1 MEAEVTAQSPDNV
14 SDYFNAIV
22 APAGDFG
29 SEGEFREFI
38 SNAENAKSYFDNVVK
53 ERGDFGSDQEFN
65 SFLGLSGSSPAPV
78 PSQTSKPQP
87 TPQQPVK
94 YVPDSKRKLQ
104 KEEIVGLV
112 KTFLPGGELSNTA
125 EIIGNKLAGKTEAE
139 IVKMYPALGKQLAT
153 RMQNVQ
159 SGQKTSGSQS
169 ESSTSVLPSLID
181 QAKKRE
187 AFSNYERD
195 QRSYA
200 DADKNYQ
207 AAFDPNMQPWE
218 KSPDIKA
225 NQSAVLSSRN
235 TANVSRQ
242 EADDKL
248 KPEIRNDIDESFLT
262 INNDGFRIPNVPKIN
277 DYAKGMA
284 AKNGLPEDGYF
295 KEYVYNQ
302 AMSEA
307 SFKAFEPIIDKYFKP
322 ESEKILAEY
331 KNKFE
336 KDFTTDEAEQ
346 AKLDLQVK
354 ELKDRLEAE
363 NKAVIDELQP
373 QLKVKIEEVDNQWR
387 VYEAQTN
394 QRIEL
399 LNNQY
404 KTQAIPREVYES
416 EFNKIKEE
424 FQQAYDAY
432 GQERND
438 VFDGF
443 LVAQNDINSKYNARL
458 KRQGKE
464 LELAAN
470 GRVRD
475 AQKKYESEIGPEKL
489 ARLNRAYSEAVKKA
503 QIEYEGEVKKRF
515 GEKAYNPL
523 VSPISS
529 YIMDKLSVFGKS
541 MTVALGGSLKGLGTT
556 MDIDALQ
563 VLGDE
568 AALAYTLPQAKSEE
582 FSDLFD
588 ARNFAQ
594 LSGQLV
600 GSMAPSLAASA
611 VAGFLTRNA
620 GLVTKLAAT
629 GFASWLS
636 ESSDMAGRMWDDTF
650 KETGSVAEANSK
662 SQQMWNAQVK
672 MMPLYAFDGL
682 PFIKSGIGRLPFG
695 ARVGLGAGI
704 EVFTETL
711 QEIPQN
717 IAEQNIKANKD
728 AFDNLI
734 GLAGDQW
741 KQTVITV
748 APVAIL
754 GGSGQINK
762 TLSPEEKMIEA
773 GRSFGAKARFSEIA
787 SLGKRDWVA
796 NTVLATSEGFTT
808 TAINTMFS
816 SGIIDQATRDE
827 MIQLTDEAVQ
837 NISDAKGL
845 GMNNGDAMVYN
856 AIANNRNKINRQM
869 LQAKEAGNE
878 SLVIALKEKLSTAD
892 ATVREFAA
900 TRKGDFGVITFSD
913 GSSVILN
920 DIRSQESLAR
930 IAELLKDKGVNGVRF
945 YSKDGKDLMAQV
957 EAMKAQPETTLEQQA
972 QEPGNQFEAGSQV
985 DLSSAVSAPTI
996 DVTTTEQAPA
1006 TETATAAREL
1016 PKTKDEINNSPITD
1030 RDSNDQDVVRYVP
1043 FAVIEAA
1050 NKNDKLGGQT
1060 AKQIQDR
1067 GGYSVKELDRLLP
1080 NWRDMAAS
1088 LQATTATEGTT
1099 SQQAP
1104 TTETQTQSQQAPTQ
1118 ANPLADVESTAKALK
1133 ENLDPEFKNSIED
1146 KMSKFDQRI
1155 SDKNYPSVLEFAQKV
1170 LPPKLFNKY
1179 KKLYEMAARNGIN
1192 VSYGNLPYGM
1202 SAAWVY
1208 GSIQLNKY
1216 VSKTTESNFNDFVES
1231 LNHEIIHGLIN
1242 NGIRDQ
1248 YALYKE
1254 LEGIMDSVVEKY
1266 DSASENVKQI
1276 ISYIQDTRKEFTEQ
1290 DVFGS
1295 TDNTVGSL
1303 EELITYAFTN
1313 SEFAK
1318 FLDSIPSNKSLK
1330 ESGNSIFEQLKSI
1343 IRKIIGAQVSSQTA
1357 LDEINSVLDSY
1368 FDTSFRE
1375 SNISERN
1382 KMYDWGLKFEA
1393 EESVFDKY
1401 ENDPKQ
1407 ISEAYHKAKQDGS
1420 NPELVQ
1426 AVEQLLTPQQDATQT
1441 GNQQQNDQ
1449 QQREGTSGSQQGQQE
1464 NRNNQEGAVPQGE
1477 NQTGG
1482 SDSTQQGGAQQ
1493 ETQEVTQTFEERKAA
1508 AKEAIRKAKEKR
1520 RQALNNMGI
1529 MAPDPEQRAYMD
1541 IDVVKAY
1548 IDLAKVM
1555 IEEGIKNFKDFVAEL
1570 GEEPSA
1576 EIRYAWDVANGDAT
1590 LDQGLTTTGDGGAGG
1605 GTTGA
1610 GGTQPDGG
1618 NKTGKVRAMIQRVAD
1633 RMRQKGIPEDQI
1645 QKVLEA
1651 GTYQPMSMAQMD
1663 KAAEALIEEYGL
1675 DAALDILRSDQS
1687 FNYEIIKALYNRKL
1701 GELKNIAD
1709 TEGATVEQ
1717 AVEIAKTISDM
1728 AAASTSEARSLG
1740 FNRFVYINNPDLFY
1754 KEKMKEDVESE
1765 NNDKVKG
1772 KGRSNTI
1779 RTLAVKA
1786 RKIRTDAISLLSEV
1800 MGGRITAEQL
1810 FDPNSKFYLSDNK
1823 MRESLKV
1830 LLTFGESLNPD
1841 TRNILQQ
1848 MFRDIKGMDKWA
1860 REENMDKARD
1870 LIKANLKDINGRLPV
1885 PLDEASL
1892 DQLAKNFTAMWKGM
1906 VDSYI
1911 IANTKDKKVNVM
1923 KVGKDAFSSLAGALG
1938 GFIPF
1943 ESLTN
1948 PESRNYISDSKL
1960 LDIVKNA
1967 IARGYGER
1975 LNASLKRIFE
1985 NKDFDADI
1993 DSVEKLIED
2002 ELNDYN
2008 RSVPVPLPE
2017 SELAELKKSLLWTFK
2032 EKAYGYIIANSKEAK
2047 PFTSQ
2052 RDILNQLAN
2061 VIAGKTDAV
2070 VLFATAKNS
2079 TINGSE
2085 RLAKRMEFLMKKLV
2099 KQNASEDGG
2108 ASWKELV
2115 KALNLGGIFNALD
2128 NQKEVSEAIKN
2139 SLRKLNPTLQ
2149 TPLDTAEI
2157 QELADSIVD
2166 IYSEIAEGKIK
2177 AMLEN
2182 QLPKPRT
2189 FLGRERISR
2198 AAKAVI
2204 FGALDFGNTAEE
2216 RATLSKF
2223 SVLFGGV
2230 DPNQFTDAQKAK
2242 LNQLAG
2248 NYVKAA
2254 PGFQK
2259 QIAMQRFNNALQQA
2273 IAYQKKWTTLTYHLG
2288 RGGFAFENYIY
2299 NNLLFAYGTFMKAF
2313 RGNIERILEKYITL
2327 GLLGE
2332 TDVIRFNNRRKLPNV
2347 ELDIDGQKVSVSVNL
2362 NEVLDAMYSAVR
2374 GLPKLAEAKSTGL
2387 NRAELEIRDTK
2398 SLAGRRF
2405 KRFFTIPAG
2414 RTLMTLDAMTTT
2426 SSVMTTKRQVLMQAI
2441 IDAYATYGVTKPRA
2455 EIQAIVDDILVPTD
2469 TAYENALA
2477 QAAQDVMNSQLYKD
2491 LGMTPADFPILDPRF
2506 SKEALGDKAK
2516 VYNEWLMRA
2525 REILD
2530 EQESQ
2535 RASTSAVND
2544 GWMPMS
2550 GTVESMM
2557 SQIDSYAAKVTNE
2570 MTYLGTPRG
2579 SMGVLATEI
2588 SRISNSAPALK
2599 YIGITPM
2606 FVNATFNALNNMIR
2620 ITPGLNA
2627 IQFAK
2632 YKATGARGA
2641 YSTAGK
2647 REYDFESIV
2656 NVDKKNM
2663 IPTLVMTNL
2672 GLVAMLGVLS
2682 ALRGDDEYEREKI
2695 IKGKGTFITPM
2706 KMPPW
2711 LSAIRNEKGEQVY
2724 RPGKIYYNGREV
2736 SDYKDGAYSFFW
2748 GAVATIDNNR
2758 LGFKN
2763 NPYADAPFK
2772 DEESGATDAL
2782 YAYVTGVMATASEQS
2797 MMREQFKMVNDIMDM
2812 MYETPGGEYSAGDKL
2827 KKLVQRKG
2835 GSLVKMLVPYGRML
2849 GDISQVMRDGDDE
2862 AMAKQ
2867 ARDFYEYAAQG
2878 TAYEEWVLKSNKVDW
2893 FGNPVKAEFFR
2904 VSSSPFPGFFDTD
2917 KGEASREI
2925 QMHLSHNYIPV
2936 LPPSTRIFVT
2946 ITKDDLGGEEYLD
2959 AYYNS
2964 MKAMIDRGEES
2975 RVSVDRAFDKYE
2987 GGKPLYKGVVSTI
3000 ELTAEEQSV
3009 YNEQRAKFVG
3019 AIVGHGSNMS
3029 AFEKMDNEGYRAAMD
3044 RLYTIGRNYA
3054 QLKAVPDLIEK
3065 DREDI
3070 LKAFASQISKFQSD
3084 FGSMGVKM
3092 PGIGVEINEDFLKQF
3107 EK

>member
-1 MEAEVTAQSPDNV
+1 ME
-14 SDYFNAIV
+14 
-22 APAGDFG
+22 
-29 SEGEFREFI
+29 
-38 SNAENAKSYFDNVVK
+38 
-53 ERGDFGSDQEFN
+53 
-65 SFLGLSGSSPAPV
+65 
-78 PSQTSKPQP
+78 
-87 TPQQPVK
+87 
-94 YVPDSKRKLQ
+94 
-104 KEEIVGLV
+104 
-112 KTFLPGGELSNTA
+112 
-125 EIIGNKLAGKTEAE
+125 
-139 IVKMYPALGKQLAT
+139 
-153 RMQNVQ
+153 
-159 SGQKTSGSQS
+159 
-169 ESSTSVLPSLID
+169 
-181 QAKKRE
+181 
-187 AFSNYERD
+187 
-195 QRSYA
+195 
-200 DADKNYQ
+200 
-207 AAFDPNMQPWE
+207 
-218 KSPDIKA
+218 
-225 NQSAVLSSRN
+225 
-235 TANVSRQ
+235 
-242 EADDKL
+242 
-248 KPEIRNDIDESFLT
+248 
-262 INNDGFRIPNVPKIN
+262 
-277 DYAKGMA
+277 
-284 AKNGLPEDGYF
+284 
-295 KEYVYNQ
+295 
-302 AMSEA
+302 
-307 SFKAFEPIIDKYFKP
+307 
-322 ESEKILAEY
+322 
-331 KNKFE
+331 
-336 KDFTTDEAEQ
+336 
-346 AKLDLQVK
+346 
-354 ELKDRLEAE
+354 
-363 NKAVIDELQP
+363 
-373 QLKVKIEEVDNQWR
+373 
-387 VYEAQTN
+387 
-394 QRIEL
+394 
-399 LNNQY
+399 
-404 KTQAIPREVYES
+404 
-416 EFNKIKEE
+416 
-424 FQQAYDAY
+424 
-432 GQERND
+432 
-438 VFDGF
+438 
-443 LVAQNDINSKYNARL
+443 
-458 KRQGKE
+458 
-464 LELAAN
+464 
-470 GRVRD
+470 
-475 AQKKYESEIGPEKL
+475 
-489 ARLNRAYSEAVKKA
+489 
-503 QIEYEGEVKKRF
+503 
-515 GEKAYNPL
+515 
-523 VSPISS
+523 
-529 YIMDKLSVFGKS
+529 
-541 MTVALGGSLKGLGTT
+541 
-556 MDIDALQ
+556 
-563 VLGDE
+563 
-568 AALAYTLPQAKSEE
+568 
-582 FSDLFD
+582 
-588 ARNFAQ
+588 
-594 LSGQLV
+594 
-600 GSMAPSLAASA
+600 
-611 VAGFLTRNA
+611 
-620 GLVTKLAAT
+620 
-629 GFASWLS
+629 
-636 ESSDMAGRMWDDTF
+636 
-650 KETGSVAEANSK
+650 
-662 SQQMWNAQVK
+662 
-672 MMPLYAFDGL
+672 
-682 PFIKSGIGRLPFG
+682 
-695 ARVGLGAGI
+695 
-704 EVFTETL
+704 
-711 QEIPQN
+711 
-717 IAEQNIKANKD
+717 
-728 AFDNLI
+728 
-734 GLAGDQW
+734 
-741 KQTVITV
+741 
-748 APVAIL
+748 
-754 GGSGQINK
+754 
-762 TLSPEEKMIEA
+762 
-773 GRSFGAKARFSEIA
+773 
-787 SLGKRDWVA
+787 
-796 NTVLATSEGFTT
+796 
-808 TAINTMFS
+808 
-816 SGIIDQATRDE
+816 
-827 MIQLTDEAVQ
+827 
-837 NISDAKGL
+837 
-845 GMNNGDAMVYN
+845 
-856 AIANNRNKINRQM
+856 
-869 LQAKEAGNE
+869 
-878 SLVIALKEKLSTAD
+878 
-892 ATVREFAA
+892 
-900 TRKGDFGVITFSD
+900 
-913 GSSVILN
+913 
-920 DIRSQESLAR
+920 
-930 IAELLKDKGVNGVRF
+930 
-945 YSKDGKDLMAQV
+945 
-957 EAMKAQPETTLEQQA
+957 
-972 QEPGNQFEAGSQV
+972 
-985 DLSSAVSAPTI
+985 
-996 DVTTTEQAPA
+996 
-1006 TETATAAREL
+1006 
-1016 PKTKDEINNSPITD
+1016 
-1030 RDSNDQDVVRYVP
+1030 
-1043 FAVIEAA
+1043 
-1050 NKNDKLGGQT
+1050 
-1060 AKQIQDR
+1060 
-1067 GGYSVKELDRLLP
+1067 
-1080 NWRDMAAS
+1080 
-1088 LQATTATEGTT
+1088 
-1099 SQQAP
+1099 
-1104 TTETQTQSQQAPTQ
+1104 
-1118 ANPLADVESTAKALK
+1118 
-1133 ENLDPEFKNSIED
+1133 
-1146 KMSKFDQRI
+1146 
-1155 SDKNYPSVLEFAQKV
+1155 
-1170 LPPKLFNKY
+1170 
-1179 KKLYEMAARNGIN
+1179 
-1192 VSYGNLPYGM
+1192 
-1202 SAAWVY
+1202 
-1208 GSIQLNKY
+1208 
-1216 VSKTTESNFNDFVES
+1216 
-1231 LNHEIIHGLIN
+1231 
-1242 NGIRDQ
+1242 
-1248 YALYKE
+1248 
-1254 LEGIMDSVVEKY
+1254 
-1266 DSASENVKQI
+1266 
-1276 ISYIQDTRKEFTEQ
+1276 
-1290 DVFGS
+1290 
-1295 TDNTVGSL
+1295 
-1303 EELITYAFTN
+1303 
-1313 SEFAK
+1313 
-1318 FLDSIPSNKSLK
+1318 
-1330 ESGNSIFEQLKSI
+1330 
-1343 IRKIIGAQVSSQTA
+1343 
-1357 LDEINSVLDSY
+1357 
-1368 FDTSFRE
+1368 
-1375 SNISERN
+1375 
-1382 KMYDWGLKFEA
+1382 
-1393 EESVFDKY
+1393 
-1401 ENDPKQ
+1401 
-1407 ISEAYHKAKQDGS
+1407 
-1420 NPELVQ
+1420 
-1426 AVEQLLTPQQDATQT
+1426 
-1441 GNQQQNDQ
+1441 
-1449 QQREGTSGSQQGQQE
+1449 
-1464 NRNNQEGAVPQGE
+1464 
-1477 NQTGG
+1477 
-1482 SDSTQQGGAQQ
+1482 
-1493 ETQEVTQTFEERKAA
+1493 
-1508 AKEAIRKAKEKR
+1508 
-1520 RQALNNMGI
+1520 NMGI
-1529 MAPDPEQRAYMD
+1529 MAADPEQRAYMD

-1548 IDLAKVM
+1548 IDLAKVL
-1555 IEEGIKNFKDFVAEL
+1555 IEQGIKNFKDFVAEI
-1570 GEEPSA
+1570 GEEPNA
-1576 EIRYAWDVANGDAT
+1576 EMRYAWDVANGNAT
-1590 LDQGLTTTGDGGAGG
+1590 LDQGLTTTSDGGAGG
-1605 GTTGA
+1605 GTTGD
-1610 GGTQPDGG
+1610 GGTQSDGG

-1645 QKVLEA
+1645 KKVLEA

-1709 TEGATVEQ
+1709 TEGATIEQ

-1892 DQLAKNFTAMWKGM
+1892 DELAKNFGAMWKGM
-1906 VDSYI
+1906 VDS
-1911 IANTKDKKVNVM
+1911 
-1923 KVGKDAFSSLAGALG
+1923 
-1938 GFIPF
+1938 
-1943 ESLTN
+1943 
-1948 PESRNYISDSKL
+1948 
-1960 LDIVKNA
+1960 
-1967 IARGYGER
+1967 
-1975 LNASLKRIFE
+1975 
-1985 NKDFDADI
+1985 
-1993 DSVEKLIED
+1993 
-2002 ELNDYN
+2002 
-2008 RSVPVPLPE
+2008 
-2017 SELAELKKSLLWTFK
+2017 
-2032 EKAYGYIIANSKEAK
+2032 YIIANSKEAK

-2230 DPNQFTDAQKAK
+2230 DPNQFTDAQKTK

-2387 NRAELEIRDTK
+2387 NRAELELRDTK
-2398 SLAGRRF
+2398 SLAGRRL

-2426 SSVMTTKRQVLMQAI
+2426 SSVITTKRQVLMQAI

-2530 EQESQ
+2530 DQESQ

-2620 ITPGLNA
+2620 ITPGLNV

-2632 YKATGARGA
+2632 YKATGSRGA

-2736 SDYKDGAYSFFW
+2736 SDYKDGAYSFFF

-2904 VSSSPFPGFFDTD
+2904 VSSNPFPGFFDKD
-2917 KGEASREI
+2917 KGDASREI
-2925 QMHLSHNYIPV
+2925 QMHLSHNYVPV

-2975 RVSVDRAFDKYE
+2975 RVSVDRSFDKYE
-2987 GGKPLYKGVVSTI
+2987 GGKKLYKGVVSTI

-3019 AIVGHGSNMS
+3019 AIVKRGSNMS

-3092 PGIGVEINEDFLKQF
+3092 PGIGVEINEDFLKNF

>member
-1 MEAEVTAQSPDNV
+1 ME
-14 SDYFNAIV
+14 
-22 APAGDFG
+22 
-29 SEGEFREFI
+29 
-38 SNAENAKSYFDNVVK
+38 
-53 ERGDFGSDQEFN
+53 
-65 SFLGLSGSSPAPV
+65 
-78 PSQTSKPQP
+78 
-87 TPQQPVK
+87 
-94 YVPDSKRKLQ
+94 
-104 KEEIVGLV
+104 
-112 KTFLPGGELSNTA
+112 
-125 EIIGNKLAGKTEAE
+125 
-139 IVKMYPALGKQLAT
+139 
-153 RMQNVQ
+153 
-159 SGQKTSGSQS
+159 
-169 ESSTSVLPSLID
+169 
-181 QAKKRE
+181 
-187 AFSNYERD
+187 
-195 QRSYA
+195 
-200 DADKNYQ
+200 
-207 AAFDPNMQPWE
+207 
-218 KSPDIKA
+218 
-225 NQSAVLSSRN
+225 
-235 TANVSRQ
+235 
-242 EADDKL
+242 
-248 KPEIRNDIDESFLT
+248 
-262 INNDGFRIPNVPKIN
+262 
-277 DYAKGMA
+277 
-284 AKNGLPEDGYF
+284 
-295 KEYVYNQ
+295 
-302 AMSEA
+302 
-307 SFKAFEPIIDKYFKP
+307 
-322 ESEKILAEY
+322 
-331 KNKFE
+331 
-336 KDFTTDEAEQ
+336 
-346 AKLDLQVK
+346 
-354 ELKDRLEAE
+354 
-363 NKAVIDELQP
+363 
-373 QLKVKIEEVDNQWR
+373 
-387 VYEAQTN
+387 
-394 QRIEL
+394 
-399 LNNQY
+399 
-404 KTQAIPREVYES
+404 
-416 EFNKIKEE
+416 
-424 FQQAYDAY
+424 
-432 GQERND
+432 
-438 VFDGF
+438 
-443 LVAQNDINSKYNARL
+443 
-458 KRQGKE
+458 
-464 LELAAN
+464 
-470 GRVRD
+470 
-475 AQKKYESEIGPEKL
+475 
-489 ARLNRAYSEAVKKA
+489 
-503 QIEYEGEVKKRF
+503 
-515 GEKAYNPL
+515 
-523 VSPISS
+523 
-529 YIMDKLSVFGKS
+529 
-541 MTVALGGSLKGLGTT
+541 
-556 MDIDALQ
+556 
-563 VLGDE
+563 
-568 AALAYTLPQAKSEE
+568 
-582 FSDLFD
+582 
-588 ARNFAQ
+588 
-594 LSGQLV
+594 
-600 GSMAPSLAASA
+600 
-611 VAGFLTRNA
+611 
-620 GLVTKLAAT
+620 
-629 GFASWLS
+629 
-636 ESSDMAGRMWDDTF
+636 
-650 KETGSVAEANSK
+650 
-662 SQQMWNAQVK
+662 
-672 MMPLYAFDGL
+672 
-682 PFIKSGIGRLPFG
+682 
-695 ARVGLGAGI
+695 
-704 EVFTETL
+704 
-711 QEIPQN
+711 
-717 IAEQNIKANKD
+717 
-728 AFDNLI
+728 
-734 GLAGDQW
+734 
-741 KQTVITV
+741 
-748 APVAIL
+748 
-754 GGSGQINK
+754 
-762 TLSPEEKMIEA
+762 
-773 GRSFGAKARFSEIA
+773 
-787 SLGKRDWVA
+787 
-796 NTVLATSEGFTT
+796 
-808 TAINTMFS
+808 
-816 SGIIDQATRDE
+816 
-827 MIQLTDEAVQ
+827 
-837 NISDAKGL
+837 
-845 GMNNGDAMVYN
+845 
-856 AIANNRNKINRQM
+856 
-869 LQAKEAGNE
+869 
-878 SLVIALKEKLSTAD
+878 
-892 ATVREFAA
+892 
-900 TRKGDFGVITFSD
+900 
-913 GSSVILN
+913 
-920 DIRSQESLAR
+920 
-930 IAELLKDKGVNGVRF
+930 
-945 YSKDGKDLMAQV
+945 
-957 EAMKAQPETTLEQQA
+957 
-972 QEPGNQFEAGSQV
+972 
-985 DLSSAVSAPTI
+985 
-996 DVTTTEQAPA
+996 
-1006 TETATAAREL
+1006 
-1016 PKTKDEINNSPITD
+1016 
-1030 RDSNDQDVVRYVP
+1030 
-1043 FAVIEAA
+1043 
-1050 NKNDKLGGQT
+1050 
-1060 AKQIQDR
+1060 
-1067 GGYSVKELDRLLP
+1067 
-1080 NWRDMAAS
+1080 
-1088 LQATTATEGTT
+1088 
-1099 SQQAP
+1099 
-1104 TTETQTQSQQAPTQ
+1104 
-1118 ANPLADVESTAKALK
+1118 
-1133 ENLDPEFKNSIED
+1133 
-1146 KMSKFDQRI
+1146 
-1155 SDKNYPSVLEFAQKV
+1155 
-1170 LPPKLFNKY
+1170 
-1179 KKLYEMAARNGIN
+1179 
-1192 VSYGNLPYGM
+1192 
-1202 SAAWVY
+1202 
-1208 GSIQLNKY
+1208 
-1216 VSKTTESNFNDFVES
+1216 
-1231 LNHEIIHGLIN
+1231 
-1242 NGIRDQ
+1242 
-1248 YALYKE
+1248 
-1254 LEGIMDSVVEKY
+1254 
-1266 DSASENVKQI
+1266 
-1276 ISYIQDTRKEFTEQ
+1276 
-1290 DVFGS
+1290 
-1295 TDNTVGSL
+1295 
-1303 EELITYAFTN
+1303 
-1313 SEFAK
+1313 
-1318 FLDSIPSNKSLK
+1318 
-1330 ESGNSIFEQLKSI
+1330 
-1343 IRKIIGAQVSSQTA
+1343 
-1357 LDEINSVLDSY
+1357 
-1368 FDTSFRE
+1368 
-1375 SNISERN
+1375 
-1382 KMYDWGLKFEA
+1382 
-1393 EESVFDKY
+1393 
-1401 ENDPKQ
+1401 
-1407 ISEAYHKAKQDGS
+1407 
-1420 NPELVQ
+1420 
-1426 AVEQLLTPQQDATQT
+1426 
-1441 GNQQQNDQ
+1441 
-1449 QQREGTSGSQQGQQE
+1449 
-1464 NRNNQEGAVPQGE
+1464 
-1477 NQTGG
+1477 
-1482 SDSTQQGGAQQ
+1482 
-1493 ETQEVTQTFEERKAA
+1493 
-1508 AKEAIRKAKEKR
+1508 
-1520 RQALNNMGI
+1520 NMGI
-1529 MAPDPEQRAYMD
+1529 MAADPEQRAYMD

-1548 IDLAKVM
+1548 IDLAKVL
-1555 IEEGIKNFKDFVAEL
+1555 IEQGIKNFKDFVAEI
-1570 GEEPSA
+1570 GEEPNA
-1576 EIRYAWDVANGDAT
+1576 EMRYAWDVANGNAT

-1605 GTTGA
+1605 GTTGG
-1610 GGTQPDGG
+1610 GGTQSDGG
-1618 NKTGKVRAMIQRVAD
+1618 NKIGKVRAMIQRVAD
-1633 RMRQKGIPEDQI
+1633 RMRLKDIPEDQI
-1645 QKVLEA
+1645 KKVLEA
-1651 GTYQPMSMAQMD
+1651 GTFQPMSMAQMD

-1709 TEGATVEQ
+1709 TEGATIEQ
-1717 AVEIAKTISDM
+1717 AVEIAKAISDM

-1754 KEKMKEDVESE
+1754 KEKMKEDVESA
-1765 NNDKVKG
+1765 NNEKVKG

-1779 RTLAVKA
+1779 STLAVKA

-1848 MFRDIKGMDKWA
+1848 MFRDIKGMNKWS

-1892 DQLAKNFTAMWKGM
+1892 DELAKNFGAMWKGM

-1943 ESLTN
+1943 ENLTN

-1967 IARGYGER
+1967 IARGYGERLNTALKRIFENKDFDADFDAVEKLINDELNDYNRSVPVPLSESDLAELKKSLLWAFKEKAYSYIIANTKNKKVNIMKIGKDAFSSLAGALSGFIPFENLTNPDSRNYISDAKLLDIIKNAVARGYGER

-2061 VIAGKTDAV
+2061 VIAGKADAV
-2070 VLFATAKNS
+2070 ILFAVAKNS

-2085 RLAKRMEFLMKKLV
+2085 RLANRMEFLMKKLV

-2230 DPNQFTDAQKAK
+2230 DPNQFTDAQKTK

-2387 NRAELEIRDTK
+2387 NRAELELRDTK
-2398 SLAGRRF
+2398 SLAGRRL

-2530 EQESQ
+2530 DQESQ

-2620 ITPGLNA
+2620 ITPGLNV

-2632 YKATGARGA
+2632 YKATGSRGA

-2736 SDYKDGAYSFFW
+2736 SDYKDGAYSFFF

-2904 VSSSPFPGFFDTD
+2904 VSSNPFPGFFDKD
-2917 KGEASREI
+2917 KGDASREI
-2925 QMHLSHNYIPV
+2925 QMHLSHNYVPV

-2975 RVSVDRAFDKYE
+2975 RVSVDRSFDKYE
-2987 GGKPLYKGVVSTI
+2987 GGKKLYKGVVSTI

-3019 AIVGHGSNMS
+3019 AIVKRGSNMS

-3092 PGIGVEINEDFLKQF
+3092 PGIGVEINEDFLKNF

>member
-14 SDYFNAIV
+14 SDYFNDVV

-38 SNAENAKSYFDNVVK
+38 SNAENAKSYFNDVVK
-53 ERGDFGSDQEFN
+53 ARGDFGSDQEFN
-65 SFLGLSGSSPAPV
+65 SFLGVSGSSPAPTPT
-78 PSQTSKPQP
+78 PSPTPQPQP

-104 KEEIVGLV
+104 KEEIVSLV
-112 KTFLPGGELSNTA
+112 NTFIPGAPTSSA

-181 QAKKRE
+181 QAKRQE

-242 EADDKL
+242 EADDQL
-248 KPEIRNDIDESFLT
+248 KPEIRNDVDESFLT
-262 INNDGFRIPNVPKIN
+262 INNDGFRVPNVPRIN
-277 DYAKGMA
+277 DYAKEMA

-354 ELKDRLEAE
+354 ELRDRLEAE

-373 QLKVKIEEVDNQWR
+373 ELKLKVEEVDNQWR
-387 VYEAQTN
+387 MYEAQTN
-394 QRIEL
+394 QKIEL
-399 LNNQY
+399 LNNQL
-404 KTQAIPREVYES
+404 KTQAIPREVYDS

-424 FQQAYDAY
+424 HQKAYDTY

-443 LVAQNDINSKYNARL
+443 LVAQNNINSKYNARL
-458 KRQGKE
+458 KRQGNE
-464 LELAAN
+464 LESAAN
-470 GRVRD
+470 GRVRE
-475 AQKKYESEIGPEKL
+475 AQKKYEAKIGPEKL

-529 YIMDKLSVFGKS
+529 YIMDKLSVFSKS

-563 VLGDE
+563 ALGDE
-568 AALAYTLPQAKSEE
+568 AALAYTLPQARTEE

-611 VAGFLTRNA
+611 AAGFLTRNA

-704 EVFTETL
+704 EVVTETL

-741 KQTVITV
+741 KQTVISV
-748 APVAIL
+748 APVALL
-754 GGSGQINK
+754 GGAGQINK

-773 GRSFGAKARFSEIA
+773 GRSFGAKAKFSEIR
-787 SLGKRDWVA
+787 GFGMRDWVA
-796 NTVLATSEGFTT
+796 NTVLATSEGFAT

-856 AIANNRNKINRQM
+856 AIANNRNKINSQM
-869 LQAKEAGNE
+869 LQAKEAGNQ
-878 SLVIALKEKLSTAD
+878 SLEITLKEQLSTAD
-892 ATVREFAA
+892 KTLREFAA
-900 TRKGDFGVITFSD
+900 TRKGDFGIVTFSD

-930 IAELLKDKGVNGVRF
+930 IAELLKDKGVNGVKF

-972 QEPGNQFEAGSQV
+972 QEPGDQFEAGSQV
-985 DLSSAVSAPTI
+985 DLSYTIPSSERTVESPQNSDKNYQEAQEANTIVSQENPSASVLLQPKGNDLSLTA
-996 DVTTTEQAPA
+996 VYVGTEN
-1006 TETATAAREL
+1006 RG
-1016 PKTKDEINNSPITD
+1016 KGIGTKVLE
-1030 RDSNDQDVVRYVP
+1030 
-1043 FAVIEAA
+1043 
-1050 NKNDKLGGQT
+1050 
-1060 AKQIQDR
+1060 
-1067 GGYSVKELDRLLP
+1067 SVKKQADRLGKKIVLNATNELDNATDLDRLGKFYEKNGFVKVGENQYEYNPATTQQQTTQTAEKTVEQLRADEQAELDTRIENADQYRVDGKVDKTKLTKP
-1080 NWRDMAAS
+1080 EDIAAFDEIYQKYDALITPKLEAEKGAAS
-1088 LQATTATEGTT
+1088 
-1099 SQQAP
+1099 
-1104 TTETQTQSQQAPTQ
+1104 TQ
-1118 ANPLADVESTAKALK
+1118 ANPLADVESTAKAL
-1133 ENLDPEFKNSIED
+1133 EGIELDPLFEKTKSTKYFRGQPTEDLPQKDIFISPNEIIGKMYAKGKGVLKNLALKASNL
-1146 KMSKFDQRI
+1146 FDI
-1155 SDKNYPSVLEFAQKV
+1155 D
-1170 LPPKLFNKY
+1170 
-1179 KKLYEMAARNGIN
+1179 
-1192 VSYGNLPYGM
+1192 
-1202 SAAWVY
+1202 
-1208 GSIQLNKY
+1208 
-1216 VSKTTESNFNDFVES
+1216 TTVTKEFNDKLIDAWKKANPQSAIIPKEI
-1231 LNHEIIHGLIN
+1231 LNGTHIGKGYSQVL
-1242 NGIRDQ
+1242 
-1248 YALYKE
+1248 KE
-1254 LEGIMDSVVEKY
+1254 
-1266 DSASENVKQI
+1266 
-1276 ISYIQDTRKEFTEQ
+1276 TPEFRRA
-1290 DVFGS
+1290 
-1295 TDNTVGSL
+1295 L
-1303 EELITYAFTN
+1303 EEMGFDGLLNNF
-1313 SEFAK
+1313 SH
-1318 FLDSIPSNKSLK
+1318 L
-1330 ESGNSIFEQLKSI
+1330 QLKLPRQEVI
-1343 IRKIIGAQVSSQTA
+1343 
-1357 LDEINSVLDSY
+1357 
-1368 FDTSFRE
+1368 
-1375 SNISERN
+1375 
-1382 KMYDWGLKFEA
+1382 
-1393 EESVFDKY
+1393 VFDKANVS
-1401 ENDPKQ
+1401 EINADL
-1407 ISEAYHKAKQDGS
+1407 ISEAYHKAKADGS

-1426 AVEQLLTPQQDATQT
+1426 SVEQLLTPQQDATQT
-1441 GNQQQNDQ
+1441 GENQPSNQ
-1449 QQREGTSGSQQGQQE
+1449 QQREGTAQQQQGQQAD
-1464 NRNNQEGAVPQGE
+1464 RANQEGTVPQGE

-1482 SDSTQQGGAQQ
+1482 SDSTQQGRTEQQ
-1493 ETQEVTQTFEERKAA
+1493 TQEVAPTFEEKKAA

-1520 RQALNNMGI
+1520 RQSMENMGI
-1529 MAPDPEQRAYMD
+1529 MAADPEQRAYMD

-1548 IDLAKVM
+1548 IDLAKVL
-1555 IEEGIKNFKDFVAEL
+1555 IEQGIKNFKDFVAEI
-1570 GEEPSA
+1570 GEEPNA
-1576 EIRYAWDVANGDAT
+1576 EMRYAWDVANGNAT

-1605 GTTGA
+1605 GTTGD
-1610 GGTQPDGG
+1610 GGTQSDGG

-1645 QKVLEA
+1645 KKVLEA

-1709 TEGATVEQ
+1709 TEGATIEQ

-1870 LIKANLKDINGRLPV
+1870 VIKANLKDINGRLPV

-1892 DQLAKNFTAMWKGM
+1892 DELAKNFGAMWKGM

-1911 IANTKDKKVNVM
+1911 IAN
-1923 KVGKDAFSSLAGALG
+1923 
-1938 GFIPF
+1938 
-1943 ESLTN
+1943 
-1948 PESRNYISDSKL
+1948 
-1960 LDIVKNA
+1960 
-1967 IARGYGER
+1967 
-1975 LNASLKRIFE
+1975 
-1985 NKDFDADI
+1985 
-1993 DSVEKLIED
+1993 
-2002 ELNDYN
+2002 
-2008 RSVPVPLPE
+2008 
-2017 SELAELKKSLLWTFK
+2017 
-2032 EKAYGYIIANSKEAK
+2032 SKEAK
-2047 PFTSQ
+2047 PFTSK

-2230 DPNQFTDAQKAK
+2230 DPNQFTDAQKTK

-2347 ELDIDGQKVSVSVNL
+2347 ELDIDGQNVSVSVNL

-2387 NRAELEIRDTK
+2387 NRAELELRDTK
-2398 SLAGRRF
+2398 SLAGRRL

-2426 SSVMTTKRQVLMQAI
+2426 SSVITTKRQVLMQAI

-2530 EQESQ
+2530 DQESQ

-2620 ITPGLNA
+2620 ITPGLNV

-2632 YKATGARGA
+2632 YKATGSRGA

-2736 SDYKDGAYSFFW
+2736 SDYKDGAYSFFF

-2812 MYETPGGEYSAGDKL
+2812 MYETPGGEYSARDKL

-2904 VSSSPFPGFFDTD
+2904 VSSNPFPGFFDKD
-2917 KGEASREI
+2917 KGDASREI
-2925 QMHLSHNYIPV
+2925 QMHLSHNYVPV

-2987 GGKPLYKGVVSTI
+2987 GGKKLYKGVVSTI

-3019 AIVGHGSNMS
+3019 AIVKRGSNMS

-3084 FGSMGVKM
+3084 FGSMGVEM
-3092 PGIGVEINEDFLKQF
+3092 PGIGVEINEDFLKNF